1 MAASLFSW
9 HPASVSAQAMNGKH
23 VLITGGNVGIGLET
37 ARGLAKLGAHVMSA
51 CRDAAR
57 AAHARSEL
65 KRSVPT
71 ANIEVVALDL
81 GSLASVQRC
90 SEGLLAKLDRL
101 DVLVNNAGVWPRQR
115 RLTADGREQTMGIN
129 HLGHFALTTQVL
141 PLLRKARGRVVVL
154 SSGLHARGKMDW
166 DDLMSERGGFSGQR
180 AYAQSKL
187 ANILFANELAR
198 REAAHGVTANSLHP
212 GVVKTQLA
220 REFPEFLR
228 TVAGMV
234 MLTPEKGAQ
243 TSIYLASSSDVANVT
258 GKYFDKGKIKMP
270 SKAAL
275 QTDDGKRLWDW
286 SVAEIA
292 R

>member
-1 MAASLFSW
+1 
-9 HPASVSAQAMNGKH
+9 MNGKY
-23 VLITGGNVGIGLET
+23 VVITGGNVGIGLET
-37 ARGLAKLGAHVMSA
+37 ARGLAKLGAHVVIA

-65 KRSVPT
+65 KRSVPNAT
-71 ANIEVVALDL
+71 IEVVELDL
-81 GSLASVQRC
+81 GSLASVKRCADSLTQR
-90 SEGLLAKLDRL
+90 LPRL
-101 DVLVNNAGVWPRQR
+101 DVLINNAGVWPRQR

-129 HLGHFALTTQVL
+129 HLGHFALTTQLL
-141 PLLRKARGRVVVL
+141 PLLRKARGRVVVV
-154 SSGLHARGKMDW
+154 SSGLHARGKMEW

-187 ANILFANELAR
+187 ANVLFANELAR
-198 REAAHGVTANSLHP
+198 REAPYGVTANSLHP

-220 REFPEFLR
+220 REFPELLR

-243 TSIYLASSSDVANVT
+243 TSIYLASSSELNNVT
-258 GKYFDKGKIKMP
+258 GKYFDKCKAKAP

-275 QTDDGKRLWDW
+275 QVADGQRLWDW

-292 R
+292 RPAVTTP

>member
-1 MAASLFSW
+1 
-9 HPASVSAQAMNGKH
+9 MNGKY
-23 VLITGGNVGIGLET
+23 VVITGGNVGIGLET
-37 ARGLAKLGAHVMSA
+37 ARGLAKLGAHVVIA

-65 KRSVPT
+65 KRSVPNAT
-71 ANIEVVALDL
+71 IEVVELDL
-81 GSLASVQRC
+81 GSLASVKRCADSLTQR
-90 SEGLLAKLDRL
+90 LPRL
-101 DVLVNNAGVWPRQR
+101 DVLINNAGVWPRQR

-129 HLGHFALTTQVL
+129 HLGHFALTTQLL
-141 PLLRKARGRVVVL
+141 PLLRKARGRVVVV
-154 SSGLHARGKMDW
+154 SSGLHARGKMEW
-166 DDLMSERGGFSGQR
+166 DDLMSEHGGFSGQR

-187 ANILFANELAR
+187 ANVLFANELAR
-198 REAAHGVTANSLHP
+198 REAPYGVTANSLHP

-220 REFPEFLR
+220 REFPELLR

-243 TSIYLASSSDVANVT
+243 TSIYLASSSELNNVT
-258 GKYFDKGKIKMP
+258 GKYFDKCKAKAP

-275 QTDDGKRLWDW
+275 QVADGQRLWDW

-292 R
+292 RPAVTTP

>member
-1 MAASLFSW
+1 
-9 HPASVSAQAMNGKH
+9 MNGKY
-23 VLITGGNVGIGLET
+23 VVITGGNVGIGLET
-37 ARGLAKLGAHVMSA
+37 ARGLAKLGAHVVIA

-65 KRSVPT
+65 KRSVPNAT
-71 ANIEVVALDL
+71 IEVVELDL
-81 GSLASVQRC
+81 GSLASVKRCADSLIQR
-90 SEGLLAKLDRL
+90 LPRL
-101 DVLVNNAGVWPRQR
+101 DVLINNAGVWPRQR

-129 HLGHFALTTQVL
+129 HLGHFALTTQLL
-141 PLLRKARGRVVVL
+141 PLLRKARGRVVVV
-154 SSGLHARGKMDW
+154 SSGLHARGKMEW

-187 ANILFANELAR
+187 ANVLFANELAR
-198 REAAHGVTANSLHP
+198 REAPYGVTANSLHP

-220 REFPEFLR
+220 REFPELLR

-243 TSIYLASSSDVANVT
+243 TSIYLASSSELNNVT
-258 GKYFDKGKIKMP
+258 GKYFDKCKAKAP

-275 QTDDGKRLWDW
+275 QVADGQRLWDW

-292 R
+292 RPAVTTS

>member
-1 MAASLFSW
+1 
-9 HPASVSAQAMNGKH
+9 MNGKY
-23 VLITGGNVGIGLET
+23 VVITGGNVGIGLET
-37 ARGLAKLGAHVMSA
+37 ARGLAKLGAHVVIA

-65 KRSVPT
+65 KRSVPNAT
-71 ANIEVVALDL
+71 IEVVELDL
-81 GSLASVQRC
+81 GSLASVKRC
-90 SEGLLAKLDRL
+90 SDSLTQRLPRL
-101 DVLVNNAGVWPRQR
+101 DVLINNAGVWPRQR

-129 HLGHFALTTQVL
+129 HLGHFALTTQLL
-141 PLLRKARGRVVVL
+141 PLLRKARGRVVVV
-154 SSGLHARGKMDW
+154 SSGLHARGKMEW

-187 ANILFANELAR
+187 ANVLFANELAR
-198 REAAHGVTANSLHP
+198 REAPYGVTANSLHP

-220 REFPEFLR
+220 REFPELLR

-243 TSIYLASSSDVANVT
+243 TSIYLASSSELNNVT
-258 GKYFDKGKIKMP
+258 GKYFDKCKAKAP

-275 QTDDGKRLWDW
+275 QVADGQRLWDW

-292 R
+292 RPAVTTP